1 MNPIDLETRI
11 DRTLRRFPTPRAPH
25 TLLPRVLAAVQE
37 WSQRPW
43 YSRAWFTWPIGGQ
56 IVSAAALILVVLGAA
71 FLTMSAQAVI
81 DQTAARLLS
90 GVTPVAQQAEAMLN
104 AARVVWHA
112 VVEPLAV
119 YAFAVVAVMFLACVA
134 FGTALSHVAFGRT
147 VHS

>member
-1 MNPIDLETRI
+1 MKPIDLETRI
-11 DRTLRRFPTPRAPH
+11 DLTLRRFPAPRAPL

-56 IVSAAALILVVLGAA
+56 IVSAAALILIVIGGAL
-71 FLTMSAQAVI
+71 LTTSAQTVV
-81 DQTAARLLS
+81 DRTATQLLS
-90 GVTPVAQQAEAMLN
+90 GVMPVAHRAEAMLN
-104 AARVVWHA
+104 AARVVWRA

-119 YAFAVVAVMFLACVA
+119 YAFAVVVLMFLACVA
-134 FGTALSHVAFGRT
+134 FGSALTHVAFGRA

>member
-11 DRTLRRFPTPRAPH
+11 DRTLRRLPAPRAPL

-56 IVSAAALILVVLGAA
+56 IVSAAALILVVVAGAL
-71 FLTMSAQAVI
+71 LTTSAQAVV
-81 DQTAARLLS
+81 DQATTRLFS
-90 GVTPVAQQAEAMLN
+90 GVMPAAQEVEAMLN

-112 VVEPLAV
+112 VVEPFAV
-119 YAFAVVAVMFLACVA
+119 YAFAVVVLMWLACVA
-134 FGTALSHVAFGRT
+134 FATALGHVAFRRA

>member
-11 DRTLRRFPTPRAPH
+11 DRTLRRFPAPRAPR

-56 IVSAAALILVVLGAA
+56 IVAAAALILVAVGAA
-71 FLTMSAQAVI
+71 FLTMSAQAAI
-81 DQTAARLLS
+81 DQSAARLLS
-90 GVTPVAQQAEAMLN
+90 GVMPVAQRAEAMLN

-112 VVEPLAV
+112 VGEPLAV

>member
-11 DRTLRRFPTPRAPH
+11 GRTLQRFPAPRAPH

-37 WSQRPW
+37 WSLRPW

-56 IVSAAALILVVLGAA
+56 VISAAALILFVIGAA
-71 FLTMSAQAVI
+71 FLTMSAQAAI

-90 GVTPVAQQAEAMLN
+90 GVMPVAQRAEAMFN
-104 AARVVWHA
+104 ATRVIWRA

-134 FGTALSHVAFGRT
+134 FGTALSHVAFGRA

>member
-11 DRTLRRFPTPRAPH
+11 DRTIRRFPAPRAPH
-25 TLLPRVLAAVQE
+25 TLLPRVIAAVQA

-56 IVSAAALILVVLGAA
+56 IVAAAALMLVAVGAA
-71 FLTMSAQAVI
+71 FLTMSAQAAI
-81 DQTAARLLS
+81 DQTAIRLLS
-90 GVTPVAQQAEAMLN
+90 GVMPVAQRAEAMLN
-104 AARVVWHA
+104 AARVVWRA
-112 VVEPLAV
+112 VGEPLAV

-134 FGTALSHVAFGRT
+134 FGTALSHVAFGRA

>member
-11 DRTLRRFPTPRAPH
+11 DRTLRRSHAPRAPQ

-56 IVSAAALILVVLGAA
+56 IVSAAALVLVVIGAA
-71 FLTMSAQAVI
+71 ILTASAQSAV
-81 DQTAARLLS
+81 DQTAIRLLS
-90 GVTPVAQQAEAMLN
+90 GVMPVAQQAEAVLN

-112 VVEPLAV
+112 ILEPLAV
-119 YAFAVVAVMFLACVA
+119 YAFAVVVVMFLACVA
-134 FGTALSHVAFGRT
+134 FGTALSHVAFGRA

>member
-56 IVSAAALILVVLGAA
+56 IVSAAALILVVVGAA
-71 FLTMSAQAVI
+71 FLTMSAQAAI
-81 DQTAARLLS
+81 DQTAARLWS
-90 GVTPVAQQAEAMLN
+90 GVMPVALRAEAMFN
-104 AARVVWHA
+104 AARVVWYA

-119 YAFAVVAVMFLACVA
+119 YAFAVVAVMLLACVA
-134 FGTALSHVAFGRT
+134 FGTALSHVALGRA

>member
-1 MNPIDLETRI
+1 MNPIDFDTRI
-11 DRTLRRFPTPRAPH
+11 DRTLRRFPAPRAPQ

-56 IVSAAALILVVLGAA
+56 IVSAAALILVVIGGA
-71 FLTMSAQAVI
+71 FLTMSAQAAI
-81 DQTAARLLS
+81 DQIAARLLG
-90 GVTPVAQQAEAMLN
+90 GVMPVAQRAEAMLN

-119 YAFAVVAVMFLACVA
+119 YVFAVVAVMFLACVA
-134 FGTALSHVAFGRT
+134 FGTALSHVAFGKA